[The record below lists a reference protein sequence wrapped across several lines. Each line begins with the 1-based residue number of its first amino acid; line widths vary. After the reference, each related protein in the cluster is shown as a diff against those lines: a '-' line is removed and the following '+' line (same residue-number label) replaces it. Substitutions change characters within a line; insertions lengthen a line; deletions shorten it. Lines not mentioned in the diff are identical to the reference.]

1 MMQLNIYVP
10 KTRAGVLAEL
20 DRVSRE
26 TGRLKSELV
35 LEALE
40 RYLAGKPRA
49 LGRYHLGEVRPWKR
63 GDLYD
68 DRMKRVK

>member
-1 MMQLNIYVP
+1 MQLNIYVP
-10 KTRAGVLAEL
+10 KARAGILAEL
-20 DRVSRE
+20 DRMSRE
-26 TGRLKSELV
+26 SGRQKSELV

-40 RYLAGKPRA
+40 RYLAAKPRT

-63 GDLYD
+63 GELYD